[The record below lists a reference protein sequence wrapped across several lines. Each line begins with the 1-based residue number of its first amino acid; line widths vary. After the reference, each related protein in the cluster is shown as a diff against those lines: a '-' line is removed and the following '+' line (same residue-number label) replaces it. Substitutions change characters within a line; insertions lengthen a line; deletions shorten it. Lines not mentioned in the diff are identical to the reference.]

1 MEEQEEWEE
10 IWKRAWI
17 RWRVRRIWEERRLRI
32 QNRQRNFPGQWNA
45 SFFERLVWSLTSSEV

>member
-32 QNRQRNFPGQWNA
+32 QNRQREFPRPMKRKL
-45 SFFERLVWSLTSSEV
+45 F